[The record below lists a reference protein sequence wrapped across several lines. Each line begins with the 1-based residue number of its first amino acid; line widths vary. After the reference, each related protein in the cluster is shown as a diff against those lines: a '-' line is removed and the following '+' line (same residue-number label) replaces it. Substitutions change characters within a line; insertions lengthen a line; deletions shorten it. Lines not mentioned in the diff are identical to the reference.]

1 MSKKRNEFN
10 DSAYRNKLT
19 YIHYRNHLT
28 ELAISMFEWKN
39 LPPTIDPRYLE
50 LTLFEKGRSV
60 FFYDEDIGYLA
71 LPVAAGD
78 VMEFN
83 NEPKFR
89 HAYASNGYNAEL
101 TSEDSV
107 MIYNNVLRENSLLD
121 VMKYS
126 MQLYDLDRSI
136 EVNARAQK
144 TPVVILCDENERLT
158 FMNLYKDVDG
168 NCPIVYGTKDLDLK
182 RWQAIST
189 QAPFVADKLY
199 TLKTEVWNEA
209 LTHLGISNVN
219 IQKRERLISDEVR
232 RNNGGTIASRYSRL
246 EMRREAA
253 KKINAMFG
261 LNLDVDYREDY
272 MYEENGEIVNTT
284 NNETQV
290 IMEEVGGK

>member
-1 MSKKRNEFN
+1 MGRKNNEFN
-10 DSAYRNKLT
+10 DSAYRNKLA
-19 YIHYRNHLT
+19 YMHYRNHLT

-39 LPPTIDPRYLE
+39 LPDSIDPRYVE
-50 LTLFEKGRSV
+50 LTLFERGRAV
-60 FFYDEDIGYLA
+60 FFKDDEIGYLI

-83 NEPKFR
+83 NEPKYR
-89 HAYASNGYNAEL
+89 HAYAPNGYSIDL
-101 TSEDSV
+101 TSDDSV
-107 MIYNNVLRENSLLD
+107 MIYNNMLRENSLLD

-126 MQLYDLDRSI
+126 LQLYDLDRSI

-144 TPVVILCDENERLT
+144 TPVVILCDQNERLS
-158 FMNLYKDVDG
+158 FLNLYKEVDG
-168 NCPIVYGTKDLDLK
+168 NAPIVHGTKDLDLK
-182 RWQAIST
+182 RFQAINT
-189 QAPFVADKLY
+189 NAPFVADKLY

-253 KKINAMFG
+253 KKINDMFG
-261 LNLDVDYREDY
+261 LDIEVNYREDY
-272 MYEENGEIVNTT
+272 MYEENGNIIDTVND
-284 NNETQV
+284 EQA
-290 IMEEVGGK
+290 EVMK